1 MLKEI
6 WIKRGATALLFA
18 MGIVLLWG
26 VWSLRCQQE
35 LAKDLVRFHVI
46 AASDSREDQ
55 ELKLKVRDAVLEE
68 AVQWLLPVKTQQDAE
83 MILREHLGQIEEIA
97 LKEVNAWGKKTSVK
111 AYLTQETYPTRDY
124 GTFSLPSGDYLSLRV
139 VIGEGEG
146 QNWWCVLYPNM
157 CFRGSVFEIVE
168 EEAGEA
174 LREVLNP
181 WEYAD
186 VFDSGEVKLGWKF
199 LEIFQ

>member
-111 AYLTQETYPTRDY
+111 AYLTQERYPTRDY

-146 QNWWCVLYPNM
+146 QNWWCVVFPPL
-157 CFRGSVFEIVE
+157 CTSVTSDLSFDVLSE
-168 EEAGEA
+168 EETA
-174 LREVLNP
+174 LITKAEMQYELRFKSIEL
-181 WEYAD
+181 WEKWI
-186 VFDSGEVKLGWKF
+186 GNCK
-199 LEIFQ
+199 